1 MNTYDDYASS
11 VSTGYKREQGQGEG
25 VGLPYFNEEDFGC
38 SEPVL
43 RRARICDYEKT
54 LSAQRDEPV
63 SDLPS
68 LRAGTEGGDGV
79 AQGNPQPHGSSIR
92 VDSSEGEPSG
102 NYWILNYGC
111 SKEELMEWAN
121 SFDF

>member
-11 VSTGYKREQGQGEG
+11 VSSGCKRGEREGEG
-25 VGLPYFNEEDFGC
+25 VGLPYFNIEDFGC
-38 SEPVL
+38 TEPVL
-43 RRARICDYEKT
+43 RRARILDYEKT
-54 LSAQRDEPV
+54 LSAERDEPV

-79 AQGNPQPHGSSIR
+79 AQGDPQPDGGSGR
-92 VDSSEGEPSG
+92 MDSSEGEPQG
-102 NYWILNYGC
+102 NYWFSIYGC
-111 SKEELMEWAN
+111 SEEELMEWAN